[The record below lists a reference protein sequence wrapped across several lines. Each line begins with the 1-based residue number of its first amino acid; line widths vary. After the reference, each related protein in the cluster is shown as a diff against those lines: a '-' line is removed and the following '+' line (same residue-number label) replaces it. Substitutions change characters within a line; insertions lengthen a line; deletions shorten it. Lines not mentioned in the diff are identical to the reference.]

1 MSKQPKRSPL
11 SLSHLP
17 LLVCLGGALLLF
29 AANILICSFTQ
40 ASPMVSGLALLAV
53 YVMLVAAAFIFH
65 RTRLAQLAVRD
76 AHLPALGNLMMEML
90 VGIDAPFLI
99 TDELGGV
106 IWYNRALLSLTGRRD
121 SLYGGNMTA
130 FCPFSINEL
139 LRDERMKGEG
149 VPLSMNNRHFRAK
162 TYRMPVSGKDF
173 WLTVFDEETALVAM
187 AAEAAAQRTVVA
199 HIMLDNLEELAQYVR
214 ESLRSATN
222 EVDRILKA
230 WASGMHGVLTETDRN
245 RYVLIFPA
253 ERLEACIADRF
264 AIFDEIRNVRIG
276 ENGMPITVSMGIS
289 ALGETLEER
298 AQNANAALDIA
309 LQRGGD
315 QVALKT
321 EEGVSFYGG
330 RTKMVQKRTKVRARI
345 ISGELCSMI
354 ASAGNVLIMGH
365 RYPDFDAIGAC
376 VGVARL
382 CMFCGVKAKIV
393 LNRADAN
400 VRTCLSRISDVEEYE
415 DVFIDGASG
424 LDLVRS
430 DTLLIV
436 VDVNNFDIV
445 EAPEIA
451 ANVQTIAVIDHHRK
465 TVDTDRKL
473 ALSYIEPSAS
483 SACEL
488 IAEILEQCLPQGGL
502 LKEEANLMMSGML
515 LDTKQFSANTGT
527 RTFSAALYLRS
538 EGANPGEVQSFF
550 KADLD
555 EFVREARFASNVVIY
570 RNMIAIAYFDG
581 EGQDSDR
588 VAAAKAANKLLT
600 VRRVAASFA
609 LVRIGDTVHISAR
622 SDGSLNVQLIMES
635 MGGGGHFD
643 GAGAQVE
650 TRSVTDAMNLL
661 KSAIDG
667 YLDAD

>member
-1 MSKQPKRSPL
+1 MSKQSKRSVL
-11 SLSHLP
+11 QSSRILFFGCVGVGVFLF
-17 LLVCLGGALLLF
+17 LLH
-29 AANILICSFTQ
+29 ILICALTE
-40 ASPMVSGLALLAV
+40 ASPVVSGAALLFI
-53 YVMLVAAAFIFH
+53 YLLVIIAAFIFE
-65 RTRLAQLAVRD
+65 RTRLPHRAAGETK
-76 AHLPALGNLMMEML
+76 LPALGNMMMEML
-90 VGIDAPFLI
+90 SSIDAPFLI
-99 TDELGGV
+99 SDESGGI
-106 IWYNRALLSLTGRRD
+106 IWYNRALLALSGRRD
-121 SLYGGNMTA
+121 SLYGMNTTE
-130 FCPFSINEL
+130 FCSVPMGEL
-139 LRDERMKGEG
+139 IHDARTEEDG
-149 VPLSMNNRHFRAK
+149 VSLCMSSRYFRAK
-162 TYRMPVSGKDF
+162 VYRMPVPTKSF
-173 WLTVFDEETALVAM
+173 WLVVFTEDTALVALTEKA
-187 AAEAAAQRTVVA
+187 AAERTVVA

-222 EVDRILKA
+222 EVDRILKR
-230 WASGMHGVLTETDRN
+230 WAADMNGILTETDRN
-245 RYVLIFPA
+245 RYVLIFSA
-253 ERLEACIADRF
+253 EQLAGCINDRF
-264 AIFDEIRNVRIG
+264 SIFDEIRNVRIG
-276 ENGMPITVSMGIS
+276 ENGMPVTVSMGVS
-289 ALGETLEER
+289 SLGDTLEER
-298 AQNANAALDIA
+298 AQHASAALDTA

-315 QVALKT
+315 QVAIKT

-354 ASAGNVLIMGH
+354 SAAGNVLIMGH

-393 LNRADAN
+393 LSRTDAN
-400 VRTCLSRISDVEEYE
+400 VQACLGKISETEEYE
-415 DVFIDGASG
+415 DVFIDSASG

-436 VDVNNFDIV
+436 VDVNNFEIV

-451 ANVQTIAVIDHHRK
+451 ANVHNIAVIDHHRK
-465 TVDTDRKL
+465 TADTDRKPT
-473 ALSYIEPSAS
+473 LSYIEPSAS

-502 LKEEANLMMSGML
+502 LKEEANLMLSGML
-515 LDTKQFSANTGT
+515 LDTKQFTSNTGT

-555 EFVREARFASNVVIY
+555 EFIREARFESNVVIY
-570 RNMIAIAYFDG
+570 RSSVAISYFDG
-581 EGQDSDR
+581 EGQASDR

-609 LVRIGDTVHISAR
+609 LVRIGDAVHISAR
-622 SDGSLNVQLIMES
+622 SDGSINVQLIMES

-643 GAGAQVE
+643 GAGAQVD
-650 TRSVTDAMNLL
+650 THSVTDAMNLL
-661 KSAIDG
+661 KSAIDR
-667 YLDAD
+667 YLDAG